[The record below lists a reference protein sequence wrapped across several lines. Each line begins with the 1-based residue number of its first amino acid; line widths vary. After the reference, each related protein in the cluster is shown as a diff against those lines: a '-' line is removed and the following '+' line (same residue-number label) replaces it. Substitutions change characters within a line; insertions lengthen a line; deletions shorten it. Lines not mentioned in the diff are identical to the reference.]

1 MTNILTL
8 LTCLAL
14 LFAPSWAEPKNE
26 GQTKVH
32 PAVQELLKWA
42 EVAKD
47 TGRSLRNSFI
57 NADDIDTIKEMMKE
71 GDDFAKQFAEAVYAE
86 KKHLSFEETPDD
98 PSRGM
103 IVSEEKALLPA
114 RKAGERWQ
122 FDPEAA
128 EKMIAQARIE
138 TAQTDLQSFKAALE
152 QYKAIG
158 GTYPSNE
165 QGLDSLFERP
175 TKAPRPRR
183 WVQNVSRPEVFI
195 DPWGNRYQYRL
206 VNGKP
211 RLSSLGPNG
220 KASDDDLTPE

>member
-1 MTNILTL
+1 MKIILILLTFLTL
-8 LTCLAL
+8 PVTL
-14 LFAPSWAEPKNE
+14 LRAEPNDE

-32 PAVQELLKWA
+32 PAIQELVKWA

-57 NADDIDTIKEMMKE
+57 SADDIETIREMMKE
-71 GDDFAKQFAEAVYAE
+71 GDDFAKQFAAAVYAE

-138 TAQTDLQSFKAALE
+138 TAQTDLQSFKTALE
-152 QYKAIG
+152 QYRAVG

-183 WVQNVSRPEVFI
+183 WVQTVRRRETLI

-211 RLSSLGPNG
+211 RLSSLGPDG

>member
-1 MTNILTL
+1 M
-8 LTCLAL
+8 
-14 LFAPSWAEPKNE
+14 
-26 GQTKVH
+26 
-32 PAVQELLKWA
+32 KWA

-57 NADDIDTIKEMMKE
+57 SADDIDTIREMMKE
-71 GDDFAKQFAEAVYAE
+71 GDDFAKQFAAAVYAE

-138 TAQTDLQSFKAALE
+138 TAQTDLQSFKTALE
-152 QYKAIG
+152 QYRAVG

-183 WVQNVSRPEVFI
+183 WVQTVRRRETLI

-211 RLSSLGPNG
+211 RLSSLGPDG